1 MKNNRFVSILLLAVI
16 LAACDTLIQPPP
28 TSTPTAPPTQTPF
41 KVKGIISPGDKIG
54 EMTITNEESKHY
66 YWLLDSCS
74 FNWTLIK
81 PNSQTVK
88 CTVPELPAVGIGPVW
103 GAETAKFEASLE
115 PITWGLYVDDHQV
128 MVDEFGYFDLS
139 YYVPSAGFETTY
151 RNWNVLLRNLT
162 PGRHI
167 IRFSFTIASA
177 VDDGWNIYPS
187 GKYEYIADLTV
198 TEKPAYSTLSPIP
211 APGQNAYTSQNGDI
225 DFLLYVPE
233 SYGVDPAKKWP
244 LIVYLHDA
252 EWRGSLDFVL
262 RESLPKRLQTL
273 KDFEF
278 LVFSPAGNGGM
289 DFWTKEEMIVQVLSV
304 LNEIKAI
311 YPVDP
316 NRIYLT
322 GAGMGGNGVWAM
334 GMRNPEY
341 FAALAPLGGYIYPF
355 GIPENICNLTDVP
368 IWAFHGKEDFMVPP
382 QVEQD
387 LVDAVKACGGTAQI
401 TVKSGAVIPLD
412 VYFNS
417 ELFNWFLSHS
427 KE

>member
-1 MKNNRFVSILLLAVI
+1 MKKLAHLTLAMFFVAI
-16 LAACDTLIQPPP
+16 LASCAKA
-28 TSTPTAPPTQTPF
+28 TSEPI
-41 KVKGIISPGDKIG
+41 KGIIKPGDKIG

-66 YWLLDSCS
+66 YWIYDSCN
-74 FNWTLIK
+74 FNWNIFE
-81 PNSQTVK
+81 PSSQTIE
-88 CTVPELPAVGIGPVW
+88 CTIPELAEVGIGAFW
-103 GAETAKFEASLE
+103 GAETTKFDASWE
-115 PITWGLYVDDHQV
+115 PMTWELYVDDYQIV
-128 MVDEFGYFDLS
+128 LDEFGYSDVS
-139 YYVPSAGFETTY
+139 YYDPGAGFDVIY
-151 RNWNVLLRNLT
+151 RSWNVLLRKLT
-162 PGRHI
+162 AGRHT
-167 IRFSFTIASA
+167 IRSSWTLATA
-177 VDDGWNIYPS
+177 VDDGWNTYLP

-198 TEKPAYSTLSPIP
+198 TEKPVYSTLPP
-211 APGQNAYTSQNGDI
+211 VPEPGQHAYASKDGDL

-262 RESLPKRLQTL
+262 SESLPKRLQTL

-278 LVFSPAGNGGM
+278 LVISPAGDGEW
-289 DFWTKEEMIVQVLSV
+289 DFWSKEEMIAPVIGALD
-304 LNEIKAI
+304 EIKAL

-316 NRIYLT
+316 DRIYLT
-322 GAGMGGNGVWAM
+322 GTGMGGNGVWAM

-387 LVDAVKACGGTAQI
+387 LVDAVNACGGNAQF
-401 TVKSGAVIPLD
+401 TVKPGAVIPLD
-412 VYFNS
+412 EYVKP
-417 ELFNWFLSHS
+417 ELYDWFLSQS
-427 KE
+427 RE